1 MFLVLTIPQT
11 TYGVSE
17 LVIPWMT
24 THQYFATPQNDLHL
38 VTEHLPNWY
47 YPQDPEAIR
56 QMFEGSEDGSVPW
69 RPWLYPLLMQ
79 TLLMGLVYFAGYC
92 LVNMFR
98 KQWTDRERLRFPL
111 LLVPVAFIGLVAW
124 MFGRTLRPGR
134 LPLITRLVT
143 ILDDTPV
150 ECLEP
155 EVLRYARG
163 VTLGWT
169 LLLLLLG
176 AVNLALAMI
185 ATPDGLL
192 AQLGLQPPVAITRTQ
207 WSWFA
212 NLFNYGIIAAF
223 FVAEFQLRKRRFPG
237 RYPSFAGFLRRLG
250 ALGPAFWRDQ
260 LR

>member
-1 MFLVLTIPQT
+1 MNAAAPAAPQPPAGSFVLAVEIALAIGYGVLAHLASARGSDLLALMALLVL
-11 TYGVSE
+11 VL
-17 LVIPWMT
+17 LVLASPL
-24 THQYFATPQNDLHL
+24 A
-38 VTEHLPNWY
+38 
-47 YPQDPEAIR
+47 AR
-56 QMFEGSEDGSVPW
+56 RAGA
-69 RPWLYPLLMQ
+69 WLALPLL
-79 TLLMGLVYFAGYC
+79 AGGCWALYRAGHAP
-92 LVNMFR
+92 L
-98 KQWTDRERLRFPL
+98 PL

-124 MFGRTLRPGR
+124 MFGRTLRPWR
-134 LPLITRLVT
+134 LPLITRVVT
-143 ILDDTPV
+143 VLDDTPA
-150 ECLEP
+150 ERLEP
-155 EVLRYARG
+155 AVLRYARG

-169 LLLLLLG
+169 LLLLVLG

>member
-1 MFLVLTIPQT
+1 MNAAAPAAPQPPAGSFVLAVEIALAIGYGVLAHLASARGSDLLALMALLVL
-11 TYGVSE
+11 VL
-17 LVIPWMT
+17 LVLASPL
-24 THQYFATPQNDLHL
+24 A
-38 VTEHLPNWY
+38 
-47 YPQDPEAIR
+47 AR
-56 QMFEGSEDGSVPW
+56 RAGA
-69 RPWLYPLLMQ
+69 WLALPLL
-79 TLLMGLVYFAGYC
+79 AGGCWALYRAGHAP
-92 LVNMFR
+92 L
-98 KQWTDRERLRFPL
+98 PL